1 MRVSPLAGFVSKYE
15 GNMSFLRLV
24 AVAVM
29 TTVLF
34 PIASVQAETLHEALE
49 SAWNRQPAQRAET
62 ARLGELEAKRQA
74 TTNLTPL
81 PSSISLGQRTD
92 QIGSN
97 VGQRQ
102 TDIEFSAP
110 LWLPGQRDSQ
120 RALVEAE
127 TSRFSAT
134 QTFTKWRLAGEVR
147 DLWWAT
153 RLAQSEKDL
162 ANQRVSSAQK
172 LLSDVERRVKAGD
185 LARVDANRV
194 NVELQ
199 TANIALKDAEAQAFR
214 AMQQFTALTGL
225 TTIPQETESVNLQPS
240 ENHPQKLA
248 AQSLVLAQKRLDL
261 IRSTPRDAPELS
273 LGLTHQKDIS
283 NDPYNNSVSLKFKIP
298 FASDA
303 INQQR
308 LAAVQAEQAEAD
320 AEQGLESARIE
331 AEIASANFELEQ
343 AKATAAIAELR
354 FNTALDTQQLLDR
367 SFNLG
372 ESDLPTRLLAEAA
385 RFEAERNLIK
395 ARLETGRAISKAN
408 QALGVLP

>member
-1 MRVSPLAGFVSKYE
+1 ML
-15 GNMSFLRLV
+15 FLRLI
-24 AVAVM
+24 AVAIVLI
-29 TTVLF
+29 VLF

-74 TTNLTPL
+74 TANLTPL
-81 PSSISLGQRTD
+81 PTSISLGQRTD

-120 RALVEAE
+120 RAVVEAE

-134 QTFTKWRLAGEVR
+134 QTFSKWRLAGEVR
-147 DLWWAT
+147 DLWWTT

-162 ANQRVSSAQK
+162 ASQRVLSAQK

-199 TANIALKDAEAQAFR
+199 TANIALRDAEAQAFR
-214 AMQQFTALTGL
+214 ALQQFTALTGL
-225 TTIPQETESVNLQPS
+225 AVIPQETETLNQQVS

-248 AQSLVLAQKRLDL
+248 VQSLVLAQKRLDL

-303 INQQR
+303 VNQQR
-308 LAAVQAEQAEAD
+308 LASAQADHEEAD
-320 AEQGLESARIE
+320 AEQGLENARIE
-331 AEIASANFELEQ
+331 AEISSARFELEQ
-343 AKATAAIAELR
+343 VIASFAIAESR

-367 SFNLG
+367 SFGLG

-385 RFEAERNLIK
+385 RFETERSLIK
-395 ARLETGRAISKAN
+395 SRLEAGRAISKVN

>member
-1 MRVSPLAGFVSKYE
+1 
-15 GNMSFLRLV
+15 MSFLRLIVV
-24 AVAVM
+24 AILA
-29 TTVLF
+29 TAIF
-34 PIASVQAETLHEALE
+34 PSASVQAETLHEAFE
-49 SAWNRQPAQRAET
+49 SAWNRQPAQRAQT
-62 ARLGELEAKRQA
+62 ARLSELEAKRQA
-74 TTNLTPL
+74 TTNLTPQ
-81 PSSISLGQRTD
+81 PTSISLGQRTD

-127 TSRFSAT
+127 TGRFSAI
-134 QTFTKWRLAGEVR
+134 QTYTKWRLAGEVR
-147 DLWWAT
+147 DLWWMT
-153 RLAQSEKDL
+153 RLAQSEKEL
-162 ANQRVSSAQK
+162 VNQRVLSAQK
-172 LLSDVERRVKAGD
+172 LLADVERRVKAGD

-199 TANIALKDAEAQAFR
+199 TANIALKDAGAQAFR
-214 AMQQFTALTGL
+214 ALQQFTALTGL
-225 TTIPQETESVNLQPS
+225 TSLPQETETVSQQVP
-240 ENHPQKLA
+240 ENYPQKLA
-248 AQSLVLAQKRLDL
+248 AQSLILAQKRLDL

-298 FASDA
+298 FASDSL
-303 INQQR
+303 NQQR
-308 LAAVQAEQAEAD
+308 LASAQAEQAEAD
-320 AEQGLESARIE
+320 AEQGLENARIE
-331 AEIASANFELEQ
+331 AEISSARFELEQ
-343 AKATAAIAELR
+343 ANASVTIAESR

-367 SFNLG
+367 SFTLG

-385 RFEAERNLIK
+385 RYEAERNLIK
-395 ARLETGRAISKAN
+395 ARLGTGRAISKVN

>member
-1 MRVSPLAGFVSKYE
+1 
-15 GNMSFLRLV
+15 MSFLRPIAFAFL
-24 AVAVM
+24 AIA
-29 TTVLF
+29 LF

-49 SAWNRQPAQRAET
+49 SAWNRQPAQRAQT
-62 ARLGELEAKRQA
+62 ARFGELEAKRQA
-74 TTNLTPL
+74 TANLTPL
-81 PSSISLGQRTD
+81 PASISLGQRTD

-120 RALVEAE
+120 RALVDAE

-147 DLWWAT
+147 DLWWTT

-162 ANQRVSSAQK
+162 AYLRVASAQK

-185 LARVDANRV
+185 LAKVDANRV

-199 TANIALKDAEAQAFR
+199 TANIALKDVEAQAFR
-214 AMQQFTALTGL
+214 ALQQFTALTGL
-225 TTIPQETESVNLQPS
+225 AAVPAETETLNQQVA
-240 ENHPQKLA
+240 ENHPQRLA
-248 AQSLVLAQKRLDL
+248 AQSLVLAQKRLNL
-261 IRSTPRDAPELS
+261 IRATPRDAPELS
-273 LGLTHQKDIS
+273 LGVTRQKDIA
-283 NDPYNNSVSLKFKIP
+283 NDPYNNSVALKLKIP

-308 LAAVQAEQAEAD
+308 LASVQAEQAEAD
-320 AEQGLESARIE
+320 AEQGLETARIE
-331 AEIASANFELEQ
+331 AEISSAKFELEQ
-343 AKATAAIAELR
+343 AIATSMIAESR

-395 ARLETGRAISKAN
+395 ARLETGRAISKVN

>member
-1 MRVSPLAGFVSKYE
+1 
-15 GNMSFLRLV
+15 MSFLRLIAVVIV
-24 AVAVM
+24 A
-29 TTVLF
+29 TVLF

-49 SAWNRQPAQRAET
+49 SAWNKQPAQRAQT

-74 TTNLTPL
+74 TTNLTPQ
-81 PSSISLGQRTD
+81 PASISLGQRSD

-102 TDIEFSAP
+102 SDIELSAP
-110 LWLPGQRDSQ
+110 LWLPGQRNSQ
-120 RALVEAE
+120 RAVVEAE

-134 QTFTKWRLAGEVR
+134 QTYTKWRLAGEVR
-147 DLWWAT
+147 DLLWTT

-162 ANQRVSSAQK
+162 ANQRVLSAQK
-172 LLSDVERRVKAGD
+172 LLLDVERRVKAGD
-185 LARVDANRV
+185 LAKVDANRV

-199 TANIALKDAEAQAFR
+199 TANIALKDTEAQAFR
-214 AMQQFTALTGL
+214 ALQQFNALTGI
-225 TTIPQETESVNLQPS
+225 TTLPQEPEVLSEQKS
-240 ENHPQKLA
+240 ENHPQRLA
-248 AQSLVLAQKRLDL
+248 AQSLLLAQKRLDL

-273 LGLTHQKDIS
+273 LGMTRQKDIA
-283 NDPYNNSVSLKFKIP
+283 NDPYNNSVSLKLKIP
-298 FASDA
+298 FSSSA

-308 LAAVQAEQAEAD
+308 LSGVQAEQAEAD
-320 AEQGLESARIE
+320 AEQGLETARIE
-331 AEIASANFELEQ
+331 AEISSARFELDQ
-343 AKATAAIAELR
+343 ANASVAIAESR

-385 RFEAERNLIK
+385 RFEAERSLIK
-395 ARLETGRAISKAN
+395 ARLETGRAISKVN

>member
-1 MRVSPLAGFVSKYE
+1 
-15 GNMSFLRLV
+15 MSFLRLI

-29 TTVLF
+29 ATVVF

-49 SAWNRQPAQRAET
+49 SAWSRQPAQRAET

-120 RALVEAE
+120 RAVVEAE
-127 TSRFSAT
+127 TNRFTST
-134 QTFTKWRLAGEVR
+134 QTYTKWRLAGEVR
-147 DLWWAT
+147 DLWWNT

-162 ANQRVSSAQK
+162 ANQRVLSAQK
-172 LLSDVERRVKAGD
+172 LLADVERRVRAGD
-185 LARVDANRV
+185 LAKVDANRV

-214 AMQQFTALTGL
+214 ALQQFTALTGITSL
-225 TTIPQETESVNLQPS
+225 PQETETVSQQVP

-248 AQSLVLAQKRLDL
+248 TQSLLLAQKRLDL
-261 IRSTPRDAPELS
+261 VRSTPRDAPELS
-273 LGLTHQKDIS
+273 LGLTHQKDIA

-308 LAAVQAEQAEAD
+308 LASVQAEQAEAD
-320 AEQGLESARIE
+320 AEQGLENARIE
-331 AEIASANFELEQ
+331 AEIASANFEFEQ
-343 AKATAAIAELR
+343 AKATVTIAESR

-385 RFEAERNLIK
+385 RFEAERNLVK
-395 ARLETGRAISKAN
+395 ARLDAGRAISKVN
-408 QALGVLP
+408 QASGVLP

>member
-1 MRVSPLAGFVSKYE
+1 
-15 GNMSFLRLV
+15 MSFLRFL
-24 AVAVM
+24 AIAIIA
-29 TTVLF
+29 TVLI

-49 SAWNRQPAQRAET
+49 SAWNRQPAQRAE
-62 ARLGELEAKRQA
+62 APRLGELEAKRQA
-74 TTNLTPL
+74 TTSLTPL

-110 LWLPGQRDSQ
+110 LWLPGQRYSQ
-120 RALVEAE
+120 RALVDAEAN
-127 TSRFSAT
+127 RFSAT

-147 DLWWAT
+147 DLWWIT

-162 ANQRVSSAQK
+162 ANQRVLSAQK
-172 LLSDVERRVKAGD
+172 LLTDVERRVKAGD

-214 AMQQFTALTGL
+214 ALQQFTALTGL
-225 TTIPQETESVNLQPS
+225 GAVPQVPETLIQKVS

-248 AQSLVLAQKRLDL
+248 AQSLALAQKRLDL
-261 IRSTPRDAPELS
+261 IRATPRDAPELS
-273 LGLTHQKDIS
+273 LGVTRQKDIA
-283 NDPYNNSVSLKFKIP
+283 NDPYNNSVALKFKIP

-308 LAAVQAEQAEAD
+308 LASVQAEQAEAD
-320 AEQGLESARIE
+320 AEQGLETARIE

-343 AKATAAIAELR
+343 VKATTTIAESR
-354 FNTALDTQQLLDR
+354 FNTALDTQQLLDH

-395 ARLETGRAISKAN
+395 ARLETGRAISKVN

>member
-1 MRVSPLAGFVSKYE
+1 
-15 GNMSFLRLV
+15 MSFLRFIVV
-24 AVAVM
+24 AILATAV
-29 TTVLF
+29 F
-34 PIASVQAETLHEALE
+34 PSASVQAETLHEALE
-49 SAWNRQPAQRAET
+49 SAWNRQPAQRAQT
-62 ARLGELEAKRQA
+62 ARLSELEAKRQA
-74 TTNLTPL
+74 TTNLTPQ
-81 PSSISLGQRTD
+81 PTSISLGQRTD

-127 TSRFSAT
+127 TGRFSAT
-134 QTFTKWRLAGEVR
+134 QIYTKWRLAGEVR
-147 DLWWAT
+147 DLWWTT

-162 ANQRVSSAQK
+162 ANQRVASAQK

-199 TANIALKDAEAQAFR
+199 TANIALKEAQAKAFR
-214 AMQQFTALTGL
+214 ALQQFSALTGL
-225 TTIPQETESVNLQPS
+225 TSLPQETETAGQQVP

-248 AQSLVLAQKRLDL
+248 AQSLVLAQKRLNL

-273 LGLTHQKDIS
+273 LGVTHQKDIA

-308 LAAVQAEQAEAD
+308 LAFVQAEQAEAE
-320 AEQGLESARIE
+320 AEQSLENARIE
-331 AEIASANFELEQ
+331 AEISSANFELEQ
-343 AKATAAIAELR
+343 AKATTTIAESR

-395 ARLETGRAISKAN
+395 ARLETGRAISKVN

>member
-1 MRVSPLAGFVSKYE
+1 
-15 GNMSFLRLV
+15 MSFLRLIV
-24 AVAVM
+24 GALLA
-29 TTVLF
+29 TVLL
-34 PIASVQAETLHEALE
+34 PIASLQAETLHDALE
-49 SAWNRQPAQRAET
+49 SAWNRQPAQRAQT
-62 ARLGELEAKRQA
+62 ARLSEFEAKRQA
-74 TTNLTPL
+74 AANLTPL
-81 PSSISLGQRTD
+81 PTSISIGQRTD

-97 VGQRQ
+97 VGQRE

-120 RALVEAE
+120 RAVVEAE

-134 QTFTKWRLAGEVR
+134 QIYAKWRLAGEVR
-147 DLWWAT
+147 DIWWMT

-162 ANQRVSSAQK
+162 ANQRVSSVQK

-185 LARVDANRV
+185 LAKVDANRA

-199 TANIALKDAEAQAFR
+199 AASIALKETEVQAFR
-214 AMQQFTALTGL
+214 ALQQFNALTGL
-225 TTIPQETESVNLQPS
+225 SRLPQEIEAVGQQQS

-273 LGLTHQKDIS
+273 LGLTHQKDLS
-283 NDPYNNSVSLKFKIP
+283 NDPYNNSVSLKLKIP

-303 INQQR
+303 VNQQR
-308 LAAVQAEQAEAD
+308 LAAAQADHEEAD
-320 AEQGLESARIE
+320 AEQALAKARIE
-331 AEIASANFELEQ
+331 AEISSARFELEQ
-343 AKATAAIAELR
+343 TNASVAIAELR

-372 ESDLPTRLLAEAA
+372 ESDLPTRLLAESA
-385 RFEAERNLIK
+385 RFEAERSLIK
-395 ARLETGRAISKAN
+395 SRLEAGRAISKVN

>member
-1 MRVSPLAGFVSKYE
+1 ML
-15 GNMSFLRLV
+15 FLRLI
-24 AVAVM
+24 AVAIVLI
-29 TTVLF
+29 VLF

-74 TTNLTPL
+74 TANLTPL
-81 PSSISLGQRTD
+81 PTSISLGQRTD

-120 RALVEAE
+120 RAVVEAE

-134 QTFTKWRLAGEVR
+134 QTFSKWRLAGEVR
-147 DLWWAT
+147 DLWWTT

-162 ANQRVSSAQK
+162 ASQRVLSAQK

-199 TANIALKDAEAQAFR
+199 TANIALRDAEAQAFR
-214 AMQQFTALTGL
+214 ALQQFTALTGL
-225 TTIPQETESVNLQPS
+225 AVIPQETETLNQQVS

-248 AQSLVLAQKRLDL
+248 VQSLVLAQKRLDL

-303 INQQR
+303 VNQQR
-308 LAAVQAEQAEAD
+308 LASAQADHEEAD
-320 AEQGLESARIE
+320 AEQGLENARIE
-331 AEIASANFELEQ
+331 AEISSARFELEQ
-343 AKATAAIAELR
+343 VIASVAIAESR

-367 SFNLG
+367 SFGLG

-385 RFEAERNLIK
+385 RFETERSLIK
-395 ARLETGRAISKAN
+395 SRLEAGRAISKVN

>member
-1 MRVSPLAGFVSKYE
+1 ML
-15 GNMSFLRLV
+15 FLRLI
-24 AVAVM
+24 AVAIVLI
-29 TTVLF
+29 VLF

-74 TTNLTPL
+74 TANLTPF
-81 PSSISLGQRTD
+81 PTSISLGQRTD

-120 RALVEAE
+120 RAVVEAE
-127 TSRFSAT
+127 TSRFSAI
-134 QTFTKWRLAGEVR
+134 QTFSKWRLAGEVR
-147 DLWWAT
+147 DLWWTT

-162 ANQRVSSAQK
+162 ASQRVLSAQK

-199 TANIALKDAEAQAFR
+199 TANIALRDAEAQAFR
-214 AMQQFTALTGL
+214 ALQQFTALTGL
-225 TTIPQETESVNLQPS
+225 AVIPQETETLNQQVS

-248 AQSLVLAQKRLDL
+248 VQSLVLAQKRLDL

-303 INQQR
+303 VNQQR
-308 LAAVQAEQAEAD
+308 LASAQADHEEAD
-320 AEQGLESARIE
+320 AEQGLENARIE
-331 AEIASANFELEQ
+331 AEISSARFELEQ
-343 AKATAAIAELR
+343 VIASVAIAESR

-367 SFNLG
+367 SFGLG

-385 RFEAERNLIK
+385 RFETERSLIK
-395 ARLETGRAISKAN
+395 SRLEAGRAISKVN